1 MMSEVVDQSEF
12 AKDNITDRVI
22 KLIWFLHISFVI
34 QALSVVANMYMLW
47 SPEEP
52 DVYNSHWGTQSCK
65 IILSLVT
72 MTSVFIVW
80 RVRTIEA
87 AYNWKY
93 HNLRSDS
100 GVWLSGE
107 IFLLSVHTP
116 PFLDWALGLPGWWD
130 TCNIFTFY
138 RFYLLCEM
146 LKINH
151 PCWLRRGELVNVLRN
166 SAGNAVAINTT
177 YVVRVVLLQAPL
189 QFWGSMFSFVLI
201 IFTYWLYIMEQTAT
215 VYRPVWMWLYYTLT
229 CFTGVGLG
237 DVLVSTN
244 LGRMITVMISMF
256 GVAATA
262 VFVSSLMNGVRMAEN
277 EIAAASVCDYL
288 ETTKRIKDHAATSIQ
303 RWWRNRIVEPRSES
317 NIEMSI
323 KPKLADQ
330 KRKWTKYPEWEDP
343 LRNSA
348 NKIRLGFQKLL
359 GRRSLL
365 WSPKRSKRR
374 TFNPGRRG
382 GTIPELKLTEELE
395 SNAQQLTEK
404 LEVLMSPTRSPS
416 KKTGADDFIRGI
428 SRRHTII
435 GHNDKGMQEN
445 ITNTT
450 SIISVNRKQLRIEQR
465 INTIDKNLK
474 CLKIMLTQLCGG
486 KAPDQNNNQ
495 VFWDEMERRMST
507 LIQCQSGTSETSS
520 PVRQKHNQEDEE
532 AKRVQKSG
540 PDGGEELVGL
550 KETDRKR

>member
-1 MMSEVVDQSEF
+1 M
-12 AKDNITDRVI
+12 
-22 KLIWFLHISFVI
+22 
-34 QALSVVANMYMLW
+34 VA
-47 SPEEP
+47 EEP
-52 DVYNSHWGTQSCK
+52 DVYNQHWGTQSCK

-72 MTSVFIVW
+72 MASVFIVW

-87 AYNWKY
+87 AYNWK
-93 HNLRSDS
+93 HHKPRSDS

-116 PFLDWALGLPGWWD
+116 PFIDWALGLPGWWD

-166 SAGNAVAINTT
+166 SAGHAVAINTT

-303 RWWRNRIVEPRSES
+303 RWWRNCIVEPRSET
-317 NIEMSI
+317 NLEMSI
-323 KPKLADQ
+323 RPKLADQ

-348 NKIRLGFQKLL
+348 NKIRLGFQKGCTKLL

-365 WSPKRSKRR
+365 WSPKRSRKR
-374 TFNPGRRG
+374 PGRRK
-382 GTIPELKLTEELE
+382 TISDMKLTQELE

-404 LEVLMSPTRSPS
+404 LEVLMSPSRSPS
-416 KKTGADDFIRGI
+416 KNSKMGADEFIRGI
-428 SRRHTII
+428 SRRHTSI
-435 GHNDKGMQEN
+435 GHNDKGAQEN
-445 ITNTT
+445 IATST
-450 SIISVNRKQLRIEQR
+450 SIISVNRIQLRIEQR

-474 CLKIMLTQLCGG
+474 CLKIMLIQLCGG
-486 KAPDQNNNQ
+486 KAADQNNQ
-495 VFWDEMERRMST
+495 KQIIWDEMERRLST
-507 LIQCQSGTSETSS
+507 LSNSRPISPQQKLLAQLHSGTSEATS
-520 PVRQKHNQEDEE
+520 PLRQKQCQEEE
-532 AKRVQKSG
+532 QGKRVQKSG
-540 PDGGEELVGL
+540 PDGGEELAG
-550 KETDRKR
+550 KKKQP